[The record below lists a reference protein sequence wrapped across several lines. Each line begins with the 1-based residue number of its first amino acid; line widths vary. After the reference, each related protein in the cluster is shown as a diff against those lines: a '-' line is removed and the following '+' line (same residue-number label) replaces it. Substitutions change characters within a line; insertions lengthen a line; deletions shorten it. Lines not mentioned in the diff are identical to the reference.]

1 MRSPWLTAS
10 MLALAL
16 SACGDLCSQQSPCAN
31 DTKLTE
37 AQIQECRDLTKDGA
51 KCAKEQKD
59 LVQCRNDKTTCDA
72 SGKTDGAKLLVDC
85 QAQFDALNGCL
96 TATP

>member
-1 MRSPWLTAS
+1 MR
-10 MLALAL
+10 ALGL
-16 SACGDLCSQQSPCAN
+16 LFVVVVLGACGDLCSQQSPCAN

-59 LVQCRNDKTTCDA
+59 ARQCINDKTTCDG
-72 SGKTDGAKLLVDC
+72 SGKTDGTKLAAAC
-85 QAQFDALNGCL
+85 STQFDALQTCL
-96 TATP
+96 TTP